1 VDKLSW
7 KYRNIVPLN
16 KIIAKYNEKIIQEL
30 SSDIVLLEKAI
41 IDREI
46 EQEKNQLEITP
57 EEELHDELFL

>member
-1 VDKLSW
+1 M
-7 KYRNIVPLN
+7 PLN